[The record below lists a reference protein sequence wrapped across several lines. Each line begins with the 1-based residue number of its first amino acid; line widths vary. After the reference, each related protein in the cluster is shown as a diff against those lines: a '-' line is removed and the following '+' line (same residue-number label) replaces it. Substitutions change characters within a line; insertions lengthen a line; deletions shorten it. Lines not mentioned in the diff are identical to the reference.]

1 MRELEFLPSW
11 YPQARRRQRWL
22 RLQACATAALLCG
35 LGLWFGLALRNVN
48 SAKAGL
54 ATVDAQLAQSQLE
67 VEQLQVQLKLKG
79 QLEFQR
85 QIVSRLGLQVEM
97 SRMINTLEQVMP
109 KEMSLSE
116 LSFDTEEQ
124 LKRGEGGAS
133 GGASGGSNKDQAKTR
148 VLKVRLLAV
157 APSDV
162 DLANFLAGLTNVP
175 FFQDVAMTTSHDKSE
190 GGHIMREFEV
200 TFAMNLDTPA
210 ESN

>member
-1 MRELEFLPSW
+1 VRELEFLPSW

-22 RLQACATAALLCG
+22 RLQAGTTLLLICG
-35 LGLWFGLALRNVN
+35 LCLWMGLARRNIN
-48 SAKAGL
+48 SANAAL

-67 VEQLQVQLKLKG
+67 LEQLQVQLKLKS

-97 SRMINTLEQVMP
+97 SRMINTLEQIMP
-109 KEMSLSE
+109 KEMSLTE
-116 LSFDTEEQ
+116 LSFDTEEAI
-124 LKRGEGGAS
+124 KRADGAPAT
-133 GGASGGSNKDQAKTR
+133 GANTSKDQPKSRTLR
-148 VLKVRLLAV
+148 VRMLAV

-175 FFQDVAMTTSHDKSE
+175 FFQEVAMTFAHDKSD

-200 TFAMNLDTPA
+200 TFSMSLNTPA
-210 ESN
+210 EGN

>member
-1 MRELEFLPSW
+1 VRELEFLPSW

-22 RLQACATAALLCG
+22 RLQACITLLLVLG
-35 LGLWFGLALRNVN
+35 LGLWLGLANRNIN
-48 SAKAGL
+48 RAHAAL
-54 ATVDAQLAQSQLE
+54 TAVDAQLAQSQLE
-67 VEQLQVQLKLKG
+67 LEQLQVQLKLKH

-97 SRMINTLEQVMP
+97 SRMINTLATIMP
-109 KEMSLSE
+109 KEMSLCE
-116 LSFDTEEQ
+116 LSFDTDES
-124 LKRGEGGAS
+124 LKTAPTVGTT
-133 GGASGGSNKDQAKTR
+133 NKDQPKNRMLR
-148 VLKVRLLAV
+148 VRMLAV

-200 TFAMNLDTPA
+200 TFGMSLNAPA
-210 ESN
+210 EN

>member
-22 RLQACATAALLCG
+22 RLQACTTLLLVLG
-35 LGLWFGLALRNVN
+35 LGLWLGLANRNI
-48 SAKAGL
+48 SHAQAGL
-54 ATVDAQLAQSQLE
+54 TAVDAQLAQSQLE
-67 VEQLQVQLKLKG
+67 LEQLQVQLKLKH

-97 SRMINTLEQVMP
+97 SRMMNTLEQVMP
-109 KEMSLSE
+109 KEMSLCE
-116 LSFDTEEQ
+116 LSFDTEESI
-124 LKRGEGGAS
+124 KRADGNPAGATS
-133 GGASGGSNKDQAKTR
+133 KDAAKNRMLR
-148 VLKVRLLAV
+148 VRMLAV

-200 TFAMNLDTPA
+200 TFSINLNAPSD
-210 ESN
+210 N

>member
-1 MRELEFLPSW
+1 VRELEFLPSW

-22 RLQACATAALLCG
+22 RLQACTTLLLVLG
-35 LGLWFGLALRNVN
+35 LGLWLGLANRNI
-48 SAKAGL
+48 SHAQAGL
-54 ATVDAQLAQSQLE
+54 TAVDAQLAQSQLE
-67 VEQLQVQLKLKG
+67 LEQLQVQLKLKH

-97 SRMINTLEQVMP
+97 SRMMNTLEQVMP
-109 KEMSLSE
+109 KEMSLCE
-116 LSFDTEEQ
+116 LSFDTEESI
-124 LKRGEGGAS
+124 KRADGSPAGATS
-133 GGASGGSNKDQAKTR
+133 KDQAKNRMLR
-148 VLKVRLLAV
+148 VRMLAV

-200 TFAMNLDTPA
+200 TFSMSLNPPSD
-210 ESN
+210 N

>member
-22 RLQACATAALLCG
+22 RLQACITLLLVVG
-35 LGLWFGLALRNVN
+35 LGTWLGLANRNI
-48 SAKAGL
+48 SHAQTAL
-54 ATVDAQLAQSQLE
+54 TAVDAQLAQSQLE
-67 VEQLQVQLKLKG
+67 LEQLQVQLKLKH

-109 KEMSLSE
+109 KEMSLCE
-116 LSFDTEEQ
+116 LSFETEESV
-124 LKRGEGGAS
+124 KRGD
-133 GGASGGSNKDQAKTR
+133 GSTVAATNKDAQKNRMLR
-148 VLKVRLLAV
+148 VRMLAV

-190 GGHIMREFEV
+190 GGHVMREFEV
-200 TFAMNLDTPA
+200 TFSMSLNAPDQN
-210 ESN
+210 